1 MSSSAVAAASRLIG
15 HRYSRCHRSRICNTP
30 SSRAVS
36 NRSVSSLSRSRLC
49 LNTCGTSSRQKAS
62 AQASQQACRGRP
74 SRSDAYT
81 QIRCESTGK
90 RGKNGNTANPTS
102 DNAASAETADE
113 AIRHTREAIQKLKK
127 TRGANRAQV
136 IEEAFE
142 AAKKQAASE
151 PAVNWTRLRTPLLF
165 GAGLYL
171 GLVLFG
177 NHREEKRGSEFLAE
191 LRTSFDGQGSKAK
204 GGGGDDTDN
213 ISDSDNDGARKGVS
227 SEYEKWRA
235 SRSGK

>member
-15 HRYSRCHRSRICNTP
+15 YRSSRCPP
-30 SSRAVS
+30 SKMCHMLSSCAVP
-36 NRSVSSLSRSRLC
+36 NRSVSSRRY
-49 LNTCGTSSRQKAS
+49 LNACGTSSRQQMP
-62 AQASQQACRGRP
+62 AQASQQACRGRL
-74 SRSDAYT
+74 SRSDTYT
-81 QIRCESTGK
+81 HIRYESTGK
-90 RGKNGNTANPTS
+90 NTNNNVTNPAS
-102 DNAASAETADE
+102 DTATSAETADE
-113 AIRHTREAIQKLKK
+113 AIRHTREAIQKLKE

-177 NHREEKRGSEFLAE
+177 GHREEKRGSEFLAE